1 MRATGREDIVRHVS
15 AGPDRPDVVV
25 VGDVMFDV
33 SVQAEELA
41 RGGDVHGP
49 VLVRPGGTVAN
60 AAVWA
65 AREGASVRLHAAVG
79 GDAAGSFFEHALRE
93 RGVEPAL
100 TRIEGGRTGA
110 MLVVVEEG
118 ERSMVADRGANA
130 ELSDAHL
137 PQEIECG
144 ALLVSGYTLLHATTT
159 AAGVAAIR
167 RARTEHIAVDAASWP
182 LIRERGPGRFLSDA
196 EGATMLLANEKEAEV
211 LGGAD
216 DAAARLATRFPV
228 VVIKRGARGAVL
240 ARGDEVEEIAAAQIE
255 ERDATGAGDA
265 FDGVL
270 LARLA
275 LGDDLLEA
283 VVAANRVGAAAASSD
298 ETWPT

>member
-1 MRATGREDIVRHVS
+1 VSPRDPEDPH
-15 AGPDRPDVVV
+15 VVV

-33 SVQAEELA
+33 SVRAQELA

-49 VLVRPGGTVAN
+49 VMVRPGGTVAN

-65 AREGASVRLHAAVG
+65 AREGVGVRLHAAVG
-79 GDAAGSFFEHALRE
+79 NDAAGSFFELALRE
-93 RGVEPAL
+93 RGVDPAL
-100 TRIEGGRTGA
+100 HRVEGERTGA

-130 ELSDAHL
+130 SLSEGHL
-137 PQEIECG
+137 PAEMAAG
-144 ALLVSGYTLLHATTT
+144 AVLVSGYTLLHEPTTRAG
-159 AAGVAAIR
+159 AAAVQ
-167 RARTEHIAVDAASWP
+167 RAKADHVAVDAASWP

-196 EGATMLLANEKEAEV
+196 EGATMLLANQREAEV

-216 DAAARLATRFPV
+216 DAAARLAKRFPV
-228 VVIKRGARGAVL
+228 VVVKRGAAGAVV
-240 ARGDEVEEIAAAQIE
+240 ARGDRIDEVLAPQVE

-270 LARLA
+270 LARLT
-275 LGDDLLEA
+275 LGDDLLDA
-283 VVAANRVGAAAASSD
+283 VAAACRAGAEAASND
-298 ETWPT
+298 ETWPAT